1 MHVLAPT
8 NLCAMFPVY
17 PLTLLAHVSTEL
29 FRLVTDRVIVEPAA
43 DDAADLCVDHL
54 LGGVALAFNDLEH
67 RVERTDVDEGLLLVQ
82 LLHLCVNIVVI
93 ITIAPPTG
101 KHCQHGRYYYYCST
115 YRNCNA

>member
-1 MHVLAPT
+1 
-8 NLCAMFPVY
+8 MFPVY
-17 PLTLLAHVSTEL
+17 SLTLLAHVSTEL
-29 FRLVTDRVIVEPAA
+29 FRFVTDRVVVEAPA

-54 LGGVALAFNDLEH
+54 LCRVALAFDDLEH
-67 RVERTDVDEGLLLVQ
+67 RVEGADIDEGLLLVQ
-82 LLHLCVNIVVI
+82 LLHLRANIVVI